1 MTPFDSCVAALRSS
15 DTPAL
20 FKALDA
26 ALKQTVGHKLFTL
39 LYVAPERLVGEGSDG
54 FAGLVGRRPIS
65 FVAVDEEG
73 TEAAA
78 ATAVI
83 SNAPAPPPPKPVE
96 FRADRPFLFLIRDSR
111 HDTILFMGRYGGPD
125 N

>member
-39 LYVAPERLVGEGSDG
+39 LYVAPNGLRVKRIYTNLGVFDVTARG
-54 FAGLVGRRPIS
+54 FEVRDMVPGL
-65 FVAVDEEG
+65 
-73 TEAAA
+73 
-78 ATAVI
+78 
-83 SNAPAPPPPKPVE
+83 
-96 FRADRPFLFLIRDSR
+96 SR
-111 HDTILFMGRYGGPD
+111 EKLQSLSGAKLHFPE
-125 N
+125 